1 MIRYYTVSENK
12 IKKIDEIEDSEGIL
26 WIHLT
31 NPDQENID
39 YIVNRYQ
46 IPKDYINSALDED
59 EVARTEHIRTK
70 LKHKL
75 LTFTYPKKI
84 EKDKFITRL
93 LSITLLE
100 NIIITTSLD
109 QPSIIEP
116 ITENKFTYIKNLDT
130 TMDLVIEMI
139 WLITHEFLAYI
150 HEIKQMQES
159 IGSNLLRSTDSNTL
173 IKQSNLIKSTI
184 YFDYG
189 LRGNKRVL
197 EIIRKQVSEDIPVK
211 FEAIKDI
218 DIENEQA
225 LVRNKQQQEIIE
237 SIGDINSS
245 IISNNLNIVAKIMTS
260 LTILMTIPT
269 IISGIWGMNVE
280 LPFLNHEYS
289 FGIIMAITFILM
301 FICYRALKRHDF
313 L

>member
-1 MIRYYTVSENK
+1 MIRYYTVSENRL
-12 IKKIDEIEDSEGIL
+12 KKIDNIDDNEGLL

-31 NPDQENID
+31 NPDKENID
-39 YIVNRYQ
+39 WLVDRYE
-46 IPKDYINSALDED
+46 IPRDYITSALDED
-59 EVARTEHIRTK
+59 EVARTEHLTTK

-109 QPSIIEP
+109 EPSIIEP
-116 ITENKFTYIKNLDT
+116 ITDNKFTYIKTIDSS
-130 TMDLVIEMI
+130 MDLVIEII
-139 WLITHEFLAYI
+139 WLITHEFLGYI
-150 HEIKQMQES
+150 HQIKEMQES
-159 IGSNLLRSTDSNTL
+159 IGSNLSRSTDSNTL
-173 IKQSNLIKSTI
+173 INQSNLIKSTI

-197 EIIRKQVSEDIPVK
+197 EILRKQALDNKSLK

-260 LTILMTIPT
+260 LSILMTIPT

-289 FGIIMAITFILM
+289 FTIIMSITFLLM